1 MEKRRG
7 IRDLTDPLHPH
18 LYTLNDSVGNRLSFQ
33 KPARVLSPSAISLC
47 VLTATWLHLPTQHS
61 QMMRGSAR
69 SRFPG
74 FPSSCLQREQ
84 PRQDII
90 SAHTDDYVGITKREW
105 LSRQKSDVPLPLV
118 SSIPLHTP
126 AADPRALAC
135 HALVH
140 ELRAQ

>member
-18 LYTLNDSVGNRLSFQ
+18 LYTLNDSVGNRLS
-33 KPARVLSPSAISLC
+33 
-47 VLTATWLHLPTQHS
+47 
-61 QMMRGSAR
+61 QMMRGSARDGASR